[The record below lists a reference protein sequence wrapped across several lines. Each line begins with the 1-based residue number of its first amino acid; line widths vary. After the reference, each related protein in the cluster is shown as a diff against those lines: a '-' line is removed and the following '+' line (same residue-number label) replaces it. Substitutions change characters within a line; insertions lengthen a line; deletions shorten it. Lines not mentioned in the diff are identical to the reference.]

1 MQKTTY
7 SQEQIQMIKN
17 AAKIELAKRDFFYFC
32 NTLASDFYLENRKYL
47 RVLCKI
53 LQALY
58 EGRII
63 KIIPS
68 TKWKIVNT
76 KEELKQYNNYR
87 VCKKLML
94 NMPPQHRKIKNTCK
108 FLLLGIWK
116 KSK

>member
-1 MQKTTY
+1 MAMIKTTY
-7 SQEQIQMIKN
+7 STEQIQMIKN

-32 NTLASDFYLENRKYL
+32 NTLADDFYLENRKYL
-47 RVLCKI
+47 KILCKV

-63 KIIPS
+63 KSIPS

-76 KEELKQYNNYR
+76 REELKQYSNCQ

-94 NMPPQHRKIKNTCK
+94 NMPPQHR
-108 FLLLGIWK
+108 
-116 KSK
+116 